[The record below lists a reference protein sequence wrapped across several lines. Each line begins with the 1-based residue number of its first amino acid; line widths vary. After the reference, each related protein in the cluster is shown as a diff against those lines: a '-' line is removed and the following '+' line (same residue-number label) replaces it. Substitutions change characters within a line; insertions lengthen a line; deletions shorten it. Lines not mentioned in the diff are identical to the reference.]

1 MIEFLR
7 KHQRL
12 VSFIG
17 ASIVLATFILREVV
31 RDHLKDLADSLDQA
45 RSVFAIQGQL
55 DSTNQRLRWLLNH
68 QDFEVTLKQIRR
80 ISKSGPTFEDTKDG
94 IDSLLEQ
101 DISVVADLQATQQN
115 LNRLLEK
122 LPSSV
127 YPTDLQGNDDELKR
141 LKDERDELEKKMQTC
156 TSEKNPTQSC
166 SLDFVNE
173 MDKQSDA
180 LDVKLF
186 WMGLKLRKASG
197 NTLEEAEK
205 ELQRREAW
213 YSYANFASVFLF
225 IVGWSLG
232 LVGSLYQVKGLTK
245 QESDEG
251 S

>member
-1 MIEFLR
+1 MIYFLK
-7 KHQRL
+7 KHPRL

-31 RDHLKDLADSLDQA
+31 RDHLKDLANSLDQA
-45 RSVFAIQGQL
+45 QSVFAIQGQL

-68 QDFEVTLKQIRR
+68 EDFEITLKQIRR
-80 ISKSGPTFEDTKDG
+80 IAKSGPTFEDTKDG

-115 LNRLLEK
+115 LNRLLRK
-122 LPSSV
+122 LPSNA

-141 LKDERDELEKKMQTC
+141 MKEERDGLETKMLAC
-156 TSEKNPTQSC
+156 SNANDPTENC

-173 MDKQSDA
+173 IDKESDA

-186 WMGLKLRKASG
+186 WMGRKLRKASG

-213 YSYANFASVFLF
+213 YSYANVASVFLF
-225 IVGWSLG
+225 IIGWSLG

-245 QESDEG
+245 QESTEE